1 MKPKKKIAVFSYRYL
16 PFCDGT
22 ISCLRNVVVELAE
35 LYDVYVF
42 CEREDI
48 FSEDIEK
55 VDNYTIIR
63 KSVLNDYAIII
74 KRLVSEKISKIN
86 NKSLNQMLNF
96 FNSIIF
102 APASIISRFIGT
114 TNIETFSK
122 RIKKIIEN
130 NEFDYVMCTD
140 ACDSVVRHL
149 SRALNAPYSPEWI
162 FLQFDLYYNNPTISD
177 NERKIRYNEQLEWYD
192 KAKMIVIQPE
202 MMNQSDDVLFSNFL
216 DKIQKLHLPALRSIK
231 KNVICNKDAKEIVLV
246 YAGSFYEDIRN
257 PKAVFSILLKVAEQF
272 NDISIKVFSRGCD
285 DIVSEYS
292 EKFQGNMHCC
302 GFISQ
307 DMLEEEYSNADFIL
321 SIGNTFDEMIPSK
334 TLEIVQYRKPII
346 HFSLKKDDRC
356 LEYLKGYPLILQIDL
371 SSSEKYDSKITNLVE
386 FININKGILCDYQSV
401 DDIYSIFTAKYF
413 AKDIFDYM
421 EGIIYKT

>member
-22 ISCLRNVVVELAE
+22 ISCLHNVVTELAE
-35 LYDVYVF
+35 YYDVYVF
-42 CEREDI
+42 CEREDL
-48 FSEDIEK
+48 FSKDKERVE
-55 VDNYTIIR
+55 NYTIIR
-63 KSVLNDYAIII
+63 KSALNDFVIII
-74 KRLVSEKISKIN
+74 KRIISERICNIKRNPLK
-86 NKSLNQMLNF
+86 QMLNLL
-96 FNSIIF
+96 NSIVF

-114 TNIETFSK
+114 TNVETFSR
-122 RIKKIIEN
+122 RINGTIESR
-130 NEFDYVMCTD
+130 EYDYVLCTD
-140 ACDSVVRHL
+140 ACTSVVRYL
-149 SRALNAPYSPEWI
+149 SKALNTPYSPEWI
-162 FLQFDLYYNNPTISD
+162 FLQFDLYYNNPTICD
-177 NERKIRYNEQLEWYD
+177 NDRKLRYNEQLEWYN
-192 KAKMIVIQPE
+192 KAKLIVIQPE